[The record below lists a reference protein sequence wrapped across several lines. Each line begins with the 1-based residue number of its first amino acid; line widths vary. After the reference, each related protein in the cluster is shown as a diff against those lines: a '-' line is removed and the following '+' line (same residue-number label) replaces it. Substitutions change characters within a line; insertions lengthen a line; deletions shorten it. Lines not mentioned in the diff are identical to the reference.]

1 MARPNPTAAGDT
13 SATPAYAGIS
23 GTEKGIAIAT
33 HALGLLTAFLGP
45 LVLYLVF
52 KRGAS
57 PWLREHLDESL
68 NYWILVTAAAIVLTV
83 LAIVLGSSA
92 AVIFVALLAVLVVL
106 VAVVFGV
113 ISIVKAVL
121 GKPSHYPLNVRM
133 VK

>member
-1 MARPNPTAAGDT
+1 MARATPTTAGGPAAQ
-13 SATPAYAGIS
+13 PAYAGIT

-33 HALGLLTAFLGP
+33 HLLGLLTTFLGP

-52 KRGAS
+52 RRNAS

-83 LAIVLGSSA
+83 LAIVLGTSG
-92 AVIFVALLAVLVVL
+92 AVIFVALLAVVV
-106 VAVVFGV
+106 VAVAVLFGV
-113 ISIVKAVL
+113 VSIVKAAL
-121 GKPSHYPLNVRM
+121 GRPSHYPLNLRL